1 MQTPAMVTVLR
12 MMESLPEA
20 AQERIADQL
29 REYIAELMDE
39 VQWDDAFAATQP
51 QLEAA
56 ARRAKQQIRAG
67 QAKPFD
73 PDAL

>member
-39 VQWDDAFAATQP
+39 VQWDDEFAATQP

>member
-39 VQWDDAFAATQP
+39 VQWDDEFAATQS

-56 ARRAKQQIRAG
+56 ARRAKQQIRDG

-73 PDAL
+73 PDEL

>member
-39 VQWDDAFAATQP
+39 VQWDDEFAATQS

-56 ARRAKQQIRAG
+56 ARRAKQQIRDG
-67 QAKPFD
+67 QAKAFD
-73 PDAL
+73 PDEL

>member
-39 VQWDDAFAATQP
+39 VQWDDEFAATQP

-56 ARRAKQQIRAG
+56 ARRAKQQIRDG

-73 PDAL
+73 PDEL